1 MSHSLREDLHAD
13 LEEIGTNNSSNP
25 SFDSV
30 LAARMSRRDLLK
42 GSFGL
47 AASSFIGMGA
57 AACSSSN
64 SNDAMSLNF
73 EAVAKNRLDAVTVPA
88 GYTASV
94 LYRLGDPIAAGVAAY
109 RNDGTDPAA
118 SHAQRAGDHHDG
130 MHWFGMGST
139 GTYNA
144 SASDRGLLVMNHEAI
159 TPSFLHPT
167 GQTIVGGV
175 RTVADEVMKE
185 FHVHGVSVIEVTK
198 NGNAVAYVQGSSY
211 NRRVTTLTEMMLAGP
226 AARTP
231 AMITKFSTDGSRT
244 RGTVNNC
251 ANGYTPW
258 GTYLLSLIHI

>member
-1 MSHSLREDLHAD
+1 
-13 LEEIGTNNSSNP
+13 
-25 SFDSV
+25 
-30 LAARMSRRDLLK
+30 
-42 GSFGL
+42 
-47 AASSFIGMGA
+47 
-57 AACSSSN
+57 
-64 SNDAMSLNF
+64 
-73 EAVAKNRLDAVTVPA
+73 
-88 GYTASV
+88 
-94 LYRLGDPIAAGVAAY
+94 VAAY

-258 GTYLLSLIHI
+258 GTYLTCEENWAGYFAASPPPTTRRAARRRSRRSTATASPAPGASSGRRW